1 MGALGKM
8 LTFQDN
14 INALREYSILPKYI
28 REHTQASV
36 ETHFLGKKF
45 RTPVMAAPMTGA
57 VTNMNGAMDEF
68 TFAATLLE
76 GCHTSGTLAWLG
88 DGASPEKYLIMLE
101 AIRKTKADA
110 VLICKPR
117 EDEGLLKERFQESE
131 KSGLLAIGMD
141 VDAVNFK
148 TMTLKNISSIT
159 RNVSKLAKIRSFT
172 KLPFIVKGIMTPQDA
187 QLAIDAGADCIV
199 VSNHG
204 GRVLD
209 DMPGT
214 ARVLS
219 GIRNVIGD
227 KIQIV
232 ADGGVRSGMDVFK
245 MIALGADT
253 VLVGRPMAIFAVG
266 GGVAGVRFLISQYT
280 DNLLQSMNVT
290 GTETLKDIGMELLFR
305 KKIDEENSPTE

>member
-1 MGALGKM
+1 MFL
-8 LTFQDN
+8 N
-14 INALREYSILPKYI
+14 LR
-28 REHTQASV
+28 
-36 ETHFLGKKF
+36 
-45 RTPVMAAPMTGA
+45 
-57 VTNMNGAMDEF
+57 
-68 TFAATLLE
+68 
-76 GCHTSGTLAWLG
+76 
-88 DGASPEKYLIMLE
+88 
-101 AIRKTKADA
+101 
-110 VLICKPR
+110 
-117 EDEGLLKERFQESE
+117 
-131 KSGLLAIGMD
+131 
-141 VDAVNFK
+141 
-148 TMTLKNISSIT
+148 
-159 RNVSKLAKIRSFT
+159 KIRSFT

-290 GTETLKDIGMELLFR
+290 GTETLKDIGMELLFL